1 MAWCPTWSKNLGRYL
16 SIMYCSICRHLH
28 ARLFYNDFGLQNSQK
43 KKMTV
48 KFCNLTSEIYCKI
61 WQTLPTIGFLIC
73 CINHRFHHVL
83 VTLMQTTLEYPFSRD
98 SWRIHIIFWAEGEK
112 YILSLI
118 TIRQNVYTYYVISKP
133 RAETRID
140 SDAHSFY
147 IRRNHFVIDSRI

>member
-1 MAWCPTWSKNLGRYL
+1 MTSEFWSMLNRRIHRKR
-16 SIMYCSICRHLH
+16 RW
-28 ARLFYNDFGLQNSQK
+28 Q
-43 KKMTV
+43 
-48 KFCNLTSEIYCKI
+48 FCNLASEIYCKI

-112 YILSLI
+112 NILSLI

-147 IRRNHFVIDSRI
+147 IRRNHFVIDSSKRFPPTMHCCYQYSDVDMNKAF